1 MFPSVKKRIGK
12 TNVHHFRF
20 SKPLTNT
27 VLKAALSLSL
37 LGLLTACGN
46 TAADSHVTAD
56 SRNAAPPETPG
67 SVTIAADSPQL
78 KQIHSEPVQ
87 TAMVPVG
94 SISAP
99 GKIEANPNRLSHVVL
114 PLAGRITSVEVKT
127 GDFVRQGQALLS
139 VESPDADAA
148 VSSLLQAQ
156 STLTQAKSAAAK
168 AQKDLDREK
177 DLFEHGAVAQKDV
190 LNAEAVL
197 VQAQVAVDQAGT
209 AIEQGRR
216 RLTILGLPTE
226 SFGQRVTVKA
236 PISGKVLEL
245 SVVNG
250 EYRNDL
256 SAPLI
261 TIADLS
267 SVWVSSDVAE
277 TSIRFVK
284 IGEPVRI
291 ELAAYPGESFRGRV
305 ALIGDVVDPQSR
317 AIKVRAE
324 LANRDGRLK
333 PEMFGN
339 IQLTEQSETR
349 PTVPTAAVI
358 STEGQSVVWRET
370 GQGMFNRT
378 PVTTGV
384 QSGGRIAILAGL
396 DAKDRVVVDGVML
409 LQGK

>member
-12 TNVHHFRF
+12 RNVHHFRF

-46 TAADSHVTAD
+46 TAADSHVAAD
-56 SRNAAPPETPG
+56 SHNAAPPETPG

-197 VQAQVAVDQAGT
+197 VQAQVAVDQST
-209 AIEQGRR
+209 
-216 RLTILGLPTE
+216 
-226 SFGQRVTVKA
+226 
-236 PISGKVLEL
+236 
-245 SVVNG
+245 
-250 EYRNDL
+250 
-256 SAPLI
+256 SA
-261 TIADLS
+261 
-267 SVWVSSDVAE
+267 
-277 TSIRFVK
+277 
-284 IGEPVRI
+284 
-291 ELAAYPGESFRGRV
+291 
-305 ALIGDVVDPQSR
+305 
-317 AIKVRAE
+317 
-324 LANRDGRLK
+324 
-333 PEMFGN
+333 
-339 IQLTEQSETR
+339 
-349 PTVPTAAVI
+349 
-358 STEGQSVVWRET
+358 
-370 GQGMFNRT
+370 
-378 PVTTGV
+378 V
-384 QSGGRIAILAGL
+384 QP
-396 DAKDRVVVDGVML
+396 
-409 LQGK
+409 